1 MATERRTR
9 RYSTYGNVAYQ
20 PEYTS
25 SAVRAPA
32 RRAVEQPRR
41 RPRVQPR
48 ERIAARPRVEV
59 RAQGAVAPFAI
70 VGFAAVAL
78 CVFFMLSALIQLVT
92 VADETYDLQDQ
103 LEELRSEEKELL
115 AQYEL
120 VYDLENIERQMTAS
134 GAMVKANSSNTVYLD
149 LSEAD
154 SIIYY
159 EQAAGG
165 ITGLVDR
172 LEHLVS
178 SLLS

>member
-1 MATERRTR
+1 MATARRTR

-32 RRAVEQPRR
+32 RREVEQPRR

-59 RAQGAVAPFAI
+59 RAQGAVEPFAN

-78 CVFFMLSALIQLVT
+78 CVFIMLSALL
-92 VADETYDLQDQ
+92 Q

>member
-1 MATERRTR
+1 
-9 RYSTYGNVAYQ
+9 
-20 PEYTS
+20 
-25 SAVRAPA
+25 
-32 RRAVEQPRR
+32 
-41 RPRVQPR
+41 
-48 ERIAARPRVEV
+48 
-59 RAQGAVAPFAI
+59 
-70 VGFAAVAL
+70 
-78 CVFFMLSALIQLVT
+78 
-92 VADETYDLQDQ
+92 
-103 LEELRSEEKELL
+103 
-115 AQYEL
+115 
-120 VYDLENIERQMTAS
+120 MTAS

>member
-1 MATERRTR
+1 M
-9 RYSTYGNVAYQ
+9 
-20 PEYTS
+20 
-25 SAVRAPA
+25 
-32 RRAVEQPRR
+32 
-41 RPRVQPR
+41 
-48 ERIAARPRVEV
+48 
-59 RAQGAVAPFAI
+59 
-70 VGFAAVAL
+70 AL

-149 LSEAD
+149 LSDAD

>member
-1 MATERRTR
+1 M
-9 RYSTYGNVAYQ
+9 
-20 PEYTS
+20 
-25 SAVRAPA
+25 
-32 RRAVEQPRR
+32 
-41 RPRVQPR
+41 RV
-48 ERIAARPRVEV
+48 
-59 RAQGAVAPFAI
+59 FY
-70 VGFAAVAL
+70 AL
-78 CVFFMLSALIQLVT
+78 RS
-92 VADETYDLQDQ
+92 DETYDLQDQ